1 MAWNGNVN
9 HPRRGAVITV
19 EPIKDRKA
27 IATIKRLLADR
38 PRDLALFVT
47 GINTALR
54 GADLV
59 SLSAG
64 EVRAILDDPDG
75 GAKRE
80 QKTGKMRRL
89 TANKA
94 VREVLTR
101 LLATHVYADE
111 EPLFQGQRGPIT
123 KQYLWQLVKG
133 WCVAIN
139 LPGHYG
145 AHTLRKTFGYH
156 QRVTYGVDI
165 PTLMTIFGHATQRQT
180 LKYLCIQPEEI
191 RSVYDNEV

>member
-1 MAWNGNVN
+1 MARNGNAN
-9 HPRRGAVITV
+9 HPRRGSVITV

-27 IATIKRLLADR
+27 ISTIKRLLADR

-54 GADLV
+54 GGDLV
-59 SLSAG
+59 SLTAG
-64 EVRAILDDPDG
+64 EVRAILADPDG
-75 GAKRE
+75 GNKRE
-80 QKTGKMRRL
+80 QKTGKRRRL

-94 VREVLTR
+94 VRDVLSR
-101 LLATHVYADE
+101 LLATREFADE
-111 EPLFQGQRGPIT
+111 EPIFQGQRGPIT
-123 KQYLWQLVKG
+123 PQYLWQLVKS
-133 WCVAIN
+133 WCAAIN

-180 LKYLCIQPEEI
+180 LDYLCIQPEEI

>member
-9 HPRRGAVITV
+9 HPRKGSVIAV

-27 IATIKRLLADR
+27 IATIKKLLADR

-54 GADLV
+54 GCDLV
-59 SLSAG
+59 SLTAG
-64 EVRAILDDPDG
+64 EVRAILADPDG

-80 QKTGKMRRL
+80 QKTGTTRRL

-94 VREVLTR
+94 VRRVLSR
-101 LLATHVYADE
+101 LLATRPYADE
-111 EPLFQGQRGPIT
+111 EAIFQGQRGPIST
-123 KQYLWQLVKG
+123 QYLWQLVKG
-133 WCVAIN
+133 WCATLH
-139 LPGHYG
+139 LPGNYG

-156 QRVTYGVDI
+156 QRVTFGVDL

-180 LKYLCIQPEEI
+180 LQYLCIQPEEI
-191 RSVYDNEV
+191 RSVYENEV